1 MLEVLKQVGIL
12 FAFMAAGFLLSKIG
26 LVKADQSKIL
36 STLVVYV
43 FLPCN
48 IFKTYAANFTI
59 AYITEKYL
67 LLLVGLAITIALMI
81 IGRFGAIP
89 LTKSK
94 YERGIYEYSLIVP
107 NSGYIGYPLT
117 ESLMAKG
124 LLSNTALLNLMVFG
138 IPISLY
144 IYTVGYCRLTKASF
158 TLKNLMNPIM
168 ITTFAGMIAGLVS
181 LPIPEVINS
190 ALTTSSSCMGP
201 VAMLLAGITLSQ
213 YDFAPLFKKPA
224 VHITVVATMLVVPIC
239 LALLLPILGVPKE
252 VTQIAVL
259 YFSLPCGMNTIVFP
273 KLVGENCEIGV
284 SLALLSNLIAC
295 ISIPVILS
303 VFVI

>member
-12 FAFMAAGFLLSKIG
+12 FAFMATGFMLSKIG
-26 LVKADQSKIL
+26 LVKADHSKIL

-59 AYITEKYL
+59 AYISEKYL
-67 LLLVGLAITIALMI
+67 LILTALAITIVLMI
-81 IGRFGAIP
+81 IGRFGAMP
-89 LTKSK
+89 LTKNK

-124 LLSNTALLNLMVFG
+124 LLGQTALLNLMVFG

-144 IYTVGYCRLTKASF
+144 IYTIGYCRLTKAAF

-168 ITTFAGMIAGLVS
+168 ITTFVGMIAGLTS
-181 LPIPEVINS
+181 LPVPEVVNN
-190 ALTTSSSCMGP
+190 ALSTSSSCMGP
-201 VAMLLAGITLSQ
+201 TAMLLAGITLSQ
-213 YDFAPLFKKPA
+213 YKFAPLFKKPA
-224 VHITVVATMLVVPIC
+224 VHITVAATMLAVP
-239 LALLLPILGVPKE
+239 LALGLFLPLLGVPKE
-252 VTQIAVL
+252 ISQIAVL

-284 SLALLSNLIAC
+284 SLALISNIIAC
-295 ISIPVILS
+295 ISVPVILS